1 MATASIGGGGAG
13 ARDAD
18 AGGTLD
24 GGTAELDVVGAQAA
38 NTSTTTNATVL
49 TGR

>member
-1 MATASIGGGGAG
+1 MAAASVGRGEAG

-38 NTSTTTNATVL
+38 NASMTTNARVL
-49 TGR
+49 TGG